1 VSGPT
6 DPTDVGVADA
16 VSPESAPAAS
26 LGSQAARGLVWTSA
40 RALFVRALSLVSFVI
55 LARLLDPQDYGVV
68 ALAVVFS
75 SFAALLAT
83 NGLAPA
89 LVQRPAV
96 DKTDLD
102 TAFWMSFG
110 LASCMAAALAVAAW
124 PLAAAFD
131 EPRLRAV
138 LQVLCVPIFVT
149 GIGSA
154 HQAVLQRRLA
164 FDAVAKAGMI
174 ANLIATAVGVAFAF
188 LGFGVWALVAQMA
201 LAPAGTT
208 VGMIVRSGYRP
219 GLDVSLT
226 RLRSLFRFS
235 RNVVGMSM
243 MGFVTQ
249 RSSDLLIGAF
259 IGTAALGIYTVAYR
273 LLVVMLDVLV
283 TSVQGVIFPVFSRV
297 QTDRARLR
305 QAYLSASRMG
315 AAITFPCFLFVMATT
330 PEIVNVVFGAK
341 WEDSIPVMEVLCLV
355 GPVWAVMQLNAALLY
370 SIGRPQVLF
379 RLSVAGAL
387 LQVVLFLIAM
397 PFGLVWVAAAYVARL
412 YVITPIGLLL
422 ASRALQSRLR
432 EFLGGLAAPIAAAAA
447 MVVAIEAAAAA
458 IGDAVPTAVALV
470 MLGAIALPVYVMAL
484 RLAGPAHFAEARRYA
499 GSIRSSSS
507 RVTDVASA

>member
-1 VSGPT
+1 VRPT
-6 DPTDVGVADA
+6 NPTDVGVADA
-16 VSPESAPAAS
+16 VPPEPAPAAS

-40 RALFVRALSLVSFVI
+40 RALFFRALSLVSFVI
-55 LARLLDPQDYGVV
+55 LARLLDPRDYGLV
-68 ALAVVFS
+68 ALASVLSAYVP
-75 SFAALLAT
+75 LLAA
-83 NGLAPA
+83 NGMAPA

-110 LASCMAAALAVAAW
+110 LAVCLAAALAVAAW

-138 LQVLCVPIFVT
+138 LQVLCLTIVVT
-149 GIGSA
+149 GLGGA

-174 ANLIATAVGVAFAF
+174 ANLVATAVGVTFAF
-188 LGFGVWALVAQMA
+188 LGFGVWALVAQSA

-208 VGMIVRSGYRP
+208 VGLIVQSGYRP
-219 GLDVSLT
+219 GLDVSLS
-226 RLRSLFRFS
+226 RLRSLFGFS
-235 RNVVGMSM
+235 RNVVGLSM

-273 LLVVMLDVLV
+273 LLAVMLDVLV
-283 TSVQGVIFPVFSRV
+283 TSVQGVVFPVFSRV
-297 QTDRARLR
+297 QIDRPRLR

-315 AAITFPCFLFVMATT
+315 AVITFPSFLFVMATAS
-330 PEIVNVVFGAK
+330 EIVDVVFGSK
-341 WEDSIPVMEVLCLV
+341 WEESVAVMEVLCLV
-355 GPVWAVMQLNAALLY
+355 GPIWAVMQLNTALLF
-370 SIGRPQVLF
+370 SIGRPHVVF

-387 LQVVLFLIAM
+387 LQVVAFLIAM
-397 PFGLVWVAAAYVARL
+397 PFGIVWVAVAYVARL
-412 YVITPIGLLL
+412 YVITPVGLLL
-422 ASRALQSRLR
+422 ASRALQSPLR
-432 EFLGGLAAPIAAAAA
+432 EFLRGLVPPVAAAAA

-458 IGDAVPTAVALV
+458 IGDAVPASVALV
-470 MLGAIALPVYVMAL
+470 MFGAIALPVYVMAL
-484 RLAGPAHFAEARRYA
+484 RLAGPAHFAEAQRYA
-499 GSIRSSSS
+499 RSIRSRSS